1 MAKNH
6 IPFVGIIVL
15 EYNNYLDTHQC
26 IRSIKKSDYQNY
38 HIFLVDNA
46 SEISIYNKLVK
57 QYENDNKVTT
67 IRTSRNGGY
76 GAGNNWGIRF
86 ANKHNPDYYLI
97 VNNDTIVESDMITK
111 LVKHIEKDKK
121 IGIVFPNVMFL
132 IDNEKSNIIN
142 SAGGNFS
149 KFGFANDKFFGL
161 NLNDIKDKIDNNFF
175 FAPGVCFLIRRATF
189 EEIKGFDENIFM
201 YWDDVD
207 FSWRTRLFGFD
218 IQIVP
223 ESLIYHK
230 LSISSGRKKN
240 AFKVY
245 NREFSWLYVII
256 KNMSL
261 KNIIKF
267 LPVYIIFMFVK
278 IIFNMKNKE
287 HFRAI
292 IAAYLKFF
300 GALKENIKQHKGVQ
314 QRRKI
319 DDQDILSLSNHGAMK
334 QSIFYRD
341 QG

>member
-230 LSISSGRKKN
+230 LSTSTGRKKN

-245 NREFSWLYVII
+245 N
-256 KNMSL
+256 
-261 KNIIKF
+261 
-267 LPVYIIFMFVK
+267 
-278 IIFNMKNKE
+278 
-287 HFRAI
+287 
-292 IAAYLKFF
+292 
-300 GALKENIKQHKGVQ
+300 
-314 QRRKI
+314 
-319 DDQDILSLSNHGAMK
+319 LSLIH
-334 QSIFYRD
+334 I
-341 QG
+341 